1 MFSYDLAHWV
11 TFVAAVILLEISP
24 GPDMAF
30 YLGHTVRGG
39 IRNGMTALSGVWFGV
54 FGHILLAVSGLSA
67 ILAASATA
75 FSVVKWVGVLYLVW
89 LGIQSLRSTGG
100 AFDEDAALPQVSRW
114 RIFRQG
120 ALIDL
125 LNPKV
130 ALFFLAFLPQFV
142 VPGSGPIWAQL
153 LFHGIVLMVVSVIIQ
168 PPIVLLSGV
177 VTRKLRSSNA
187 LAKWL
192 DRSLGALLLALAA
205 KLALTER

>member
-1 MFSYDLAHWV
+1 LFSYDLAHWA
-11 TFVAAVILLEISP
+11 TFLVAVVLLELSP

-30 YLGHTVRGG
+30 ILGHTVKGG
-39 IRNGMTALSGVWFGV
+39 VRNGMTALAGVWFGV

-67 ILAASATA
+67 ILAASVTA
-75 FSVVKWVGVLYLVW
+75 FSVVKWAGVLYLVW
-89 LGIQSLRSTGG
+89 LGVQSLRSNGG
-100 AFDEDAALPQVSRW
+100 SFSDETAAAQVSRG

-142 VPGSGPIWAQL
+142 VPGAGPVWAQL
-153 LFHGIVLMVVSVIIQ
+153 LFHGMVLMVVSVIIQ
-168 PPIVLLSGV
+168 PPVVLLGGL

-192 DRSLGALLLALAA
+192 DRSLGALLIALAA

>member
-1 MFSYDLAHWV
+1 
-11 TFVAAVILLEISP
+11 
-24 GPDMAF
+24 
-30 YLGHTVRGG
+30 
-39 IRNGMTALSGVWFGV
+39 
-54 FGHILLAVSGLSA
+54 
-67 ILAASATA
+67 
-75 FSVVKWVGVLYLVW
+75 VKWVGVAYLVW

-100 AFDEDAALPQVSRW
+100 SFSDETALPQVSRR

-153 LFHGIVLMVVSVIIQ
+153 LFHGMVLMVVSVIIQ
-168 PPIVLLSGV
+168 PPIVLLGGL
-177 VTRKLRSSNA
+177 VTRKLRSSNT

-192 DRSLGALLLALAA
+192 DRTLGALLIGLAA
-205 KLALTER
+205 KLALVER